1 MKKLALL
8 LSLVAFATPAFASTL
23 SDSELDTVT
32 AGYKAPNVQANIAVV
47 ANVAVGSAH
56 VYQNAVVSQGNYN
69 YGYGYGYGG
78 SVQKNIGVVVNKA
91 IYSYNVNQF
100 AMLLQENVKH

>member
-23 SDSELDTVT
+23 SDSELDSVT
-32 AGYKAPNVQANIAVV
+32 AGYTVQNNIAVV
-47 ANVAVGSAH
+47 ANVAVGSGH
-56 VYQNAVVSQGNYN
+56 VYQNAVVTQGNYN
-69 YGYGYGYGG
+69 YGYYGYGA
-78 SVQKNIGVVVNKA
+78 SAQKNVGVVVNKA

-100 AMLLQENVKH
+100 AMLLQENVKY